1 MYVIVGEI
9 VVCLKSGF
17 ELEAP
22 YMVFIVRKWPGGTT
36 ICDQSESR
44 VLILVIYLNLGV
56 GFEPEGY
63 ILGNAKEGRWVV
75 VGLLKTRPRYVDLGF
90 NFKKFFPVVLLGC
103 L

>member
-36 ICDQSESR
+36 ICD
-44 VLILVIYLNLGV
+44 LH
-56 GFEPEGY
+56 P
-63 ILGNAKEGRWVV
+63 
-75 VGLLKTRPRYVDLGF
+75 
-90 NFKKFFPVVLLGC
+90 
-103 L
+103 

>member
-36 ICDQSESR
+36 ICDLFSSGKFPMFW
-44 VLILVIYLNLGV
+44 ILSAKRHC
-56 GFEPEGY
+56 FEQ
-63 ILGNAKEGRWVV
+63 NTV
-75 VGLLKTRPRYVDLGF
+75 
-90 NFKKFFPVVLLGC
+90 
-103 L
+103 